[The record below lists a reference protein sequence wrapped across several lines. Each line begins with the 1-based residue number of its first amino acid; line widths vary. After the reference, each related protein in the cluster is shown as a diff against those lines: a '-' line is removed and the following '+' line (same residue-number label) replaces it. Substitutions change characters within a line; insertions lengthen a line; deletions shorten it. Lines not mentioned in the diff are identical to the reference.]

1 MFSST
6 LPPNLAAVGY
16 ATEGRLLISM
26 HQSTEIS
33 LASLTLS
40 VPTMTFFNGFIITK
54 TVKATVL
61 NHGHYCGQN
70 MASKHARKHQEHLPL
85 VKEKILSLLL
95 VLFVLV

>member
-1 MFSST
+1 
-6 LPPNLAAVGY
+6 
-16 ATEGRLLISM
+16 M

-40 VPTMTFFNGFIITK
+40 VPTMTFLNGFIITK

-70 MASKHARKHQEHLPL
+70 MASKHAREHQEHLPL
-85 VKEKILSLLL
+85 VKEKNSQLTFGFICAGVSSEWL
-95 VLFVLV
+95 